1 MFGWSGAQEADF
13 EWSVELS
20 SGEGSASSPLVR
32 WRGAVRWDMELSE
45 IVAIRRQD
53 VILGLPGE

>member
-1 MFGWSGAQEADF
+1 MRRIKECMFGWSDAQEADV

-32 WRGAVRWDMELSE
+32 WRGAVRWDMELS
-45 IVAIRRQD
+45 VNS
-53 VILGLPGE
+53 GNS

>member
-1 MFGWSGAQEADF
+1 MRRIKECMFGWSVAQEADV

-32 WRGAVRWDMELSE
+32 WRGAVRWDTELS
-45 IVAIRRQD
+45 VNS
-53 VILGLPGE
+53 GNS